1 MNRIAIAG
9 FLVAAVVA
17 LLLSLEA
24 PAQSHSGFPVVIVV
38 VGFEESLSVL
48 HGFTLLTSE

>member
-17 LLLSLEA
+17 LLLS
-24 PAQSHSGFPVVIVV
+24 HFGFPVVIVV